1 MHVVDQPDG
10 LMAGLDVDSISG
22 RSPTLTYSRYPQVN
36 IPKNYGKSPLLM
48 GKSTISMAIF
58 NSYVCLPEAIAIKT
72 FQIHLVDGTMA

>member
-1 MHVVDQPDG
+1 
-10 LMAGLDVDSISG
+10 
-22 RSPTLTYSRYPQVN
+22 
-36 IPKNYGKSPLLM
+36 M